1 MGRRLLMTA
10 FGALIPMAAR
20 DTKGPHP
27 TRCSRAAI
35 RPDLPHT
42 CRSQHPSGSAQ
53 SGRELP
59 SEPGTKRKIFTTLMS
74 AFTSS
79 RRANSW
85 LYFKRVFDA
94 VPGRAGGAVVIATV
108 DHTLMRGL
116 EPHDR

>member
-20 DTKGPHP
+20 DTK
-27 TRCSRAAI
+27 RCSRAAI